1 MEDWKGDWFM
11 NVRINVMKL
20 VFIYLFKSTI
30 YYTGHGGG
38 LSSQQLTLALCL
50 LTSFD
55 PDELKEDP
63 LALLPSIYPSS
74 SHLSTIAS

>member
-38 LSSQQLTLALCL
+38 LYNVDT
-50 LTSFD
+50 
-55 PDELKEDP
+55 
-63 LALLPSIYPSS
+63 
-74 SHLSTIAS
+74 